1 RSQAGPPPLADRST
15 QASCPA
21 YVEHRVEN
29 VGNILG
35 RDAKRQPKP
44 PLGTAAVAAHPHAI
58 AAPARRFKMP
68 MTRRRELV
76 GVFDQHDH
84 ATHTV
89 ASERQGRES
98 RRSACA
104 FRLQSIILAAP
115 YRARRSSPPS
125 PPTPEKP
132 RRRVGSHA
140 RGWWEEAAKT
150 SKRFLKRSRRRRVR
164 AGGVKG

>member
-1 RSQAGPPPLADRST
+1 RSQAGPPPLADRSS

-58 AAPARRFKMP
+58 AAPARRFTMP
-68 MTRRRELV
+68 MTRRRALV

-89 ASERQGRES
+89 ASERQGREN

-104 FRLQSIILAAP
+104 FLLQSIILAAA
-115 YRARRSSPPS
+115 YLASAQAGEPPPIS
-125 PPTPEKP
+125 
-132 RRRVGSHA
+132 
-140 RGWWEEAAKT
+140 
-150 SKRFLKRSRRRRVR
+150 
-164 AGGVKG
+164 